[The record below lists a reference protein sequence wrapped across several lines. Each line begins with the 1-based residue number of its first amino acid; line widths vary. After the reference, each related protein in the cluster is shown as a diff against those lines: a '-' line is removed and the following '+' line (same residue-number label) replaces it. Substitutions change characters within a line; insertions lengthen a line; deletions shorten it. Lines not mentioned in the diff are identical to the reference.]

1 MCPLK
6 MSNVRPKENRSA
18 TLRHV
23 LERLGQVT
31 YDESILTQ
39 CHSDDGTIGDEH

>member
-6 MSNVRPKENRSA
+6 ISNVPPKENRSA

-23 LERLGQVT
+23 LERLGQVI
-31 YDESILTQ
+31 YDESILTRG
-39 CHSDDGTIGDEH
+39 HLDDGTIGDEH